1 MCCVI
6 WNNDMASSRL
16 HFPHVKW
23 AQSSLPSPSY
33 RVGERTKWGSAFFY
47 LKTKCLVDIKYY
59 YHYYYYYYCY
69 YSRTLIDPGINFR
82 PLSFQESLV
91 TIDWVPSFTTQSSI
105 TSTPPIPHMFFTPSP
120 ESVLHLPSQYLFLHY
135 LLGQEFLLYL
145 PPSVKIISILQDL
158 CQTPSPLWNLLAQSC
173 PLPFE
178 FPVLSLYPVST
189 RHVLLGV
196 ILSYLC
202 PSLSPQRHRMSVLS
216 RYTTQGID
224 SGKYSMDDWLLEHSP
239 FILRDKVLNF
249 LPFDSYNS
257 LWSR

>member
-1 MCCVI
+1 MTLVRTTEILQLDNLKGIFLTGLFFPHSNLSCVLLPDSSPCSVFTLTPIPHFMCCVI

-91 TIDWVPSFTTQSSI
+91 TID
-105 TSTPPIPHMFFTPSP
+105 
-120 ESVLHLPSQYLFLHY
+120 
-135 LLGQEFLLYL
+135 
-145 PPSVKIISILQDL
+145 
-158 CQTPSPLWNLLAQSC
+158 
-173 PLPFE
+173 
-178 FPVLSLYPVST
+178 
-189 RHVLLGV
+189 
-196 ILSYLC
+196 
-202 PSLSPQRHRMSVLS
+202 
-216 RYTTQGID
+216 
-224 SGKYSMDDWLLEHSP
+224 
-239 FILRDKVLNF
+239 
-249 LPFDSYNS
+249 
-257 LWSR
+257 